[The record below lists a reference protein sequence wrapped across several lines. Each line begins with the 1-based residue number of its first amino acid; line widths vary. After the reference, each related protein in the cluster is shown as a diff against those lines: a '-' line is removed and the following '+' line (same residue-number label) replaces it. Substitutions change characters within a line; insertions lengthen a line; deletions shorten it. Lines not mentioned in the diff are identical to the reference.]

1 MVNRRGI
8 MKTFILE
15 VVLPAS
21 AAIGLL
27 LGLAAPSA
35 RAGVPAPAVVQVA
48 VEAAGES
55 GIERRCESVER
66 RRSFTASRCQ

>member
-55 GIERRCESVER
+55 GIERRCERLEWHGP
-66 RRSFTASRCQ
+66 FTASRCH